1 MILITA
7 LGFFFIGYARIMELD
22 GLNHFR
28 HFLTTG
34 TFGLVFYVVMI
45 IVSTI
50 HTGRHLFTNWLLN
63 LGLILMI
70 ISTFIRAFIPYYEE
84 FTILAYIV
92 SSILWAIPF
101 IIYMKQYFPYLL
113 APRFDGLKG

>member
-1 MILITA
+1 ML
-7 LGFFFIGYARIMELD
+7 
-22 GLNHFR
+22 FR
-28 HFLTTG
+28 
-34 TFGLVFYVVMI
+34 
-45 IVSTI
+45 S
-50 HTGRHLFTNWLLN
+50 LFTNWLLN

-101 IIYMKQYFPYLL
+101 IIYMKQ
-113 APRFDGLKG
+113 AQMIVISIQETLKEKEKFL